1 MAPPVGFPP
10 PADGDAPEV
19 GVPVGLGSE
28 VGVGVGDGDP
38 PEVGDPLG
46 LPLGSGRGFDVAPLD
61 APPDGVPSGP
71 CPPPDGRPVGS
82 PTGSGAGFV
91 PTVPPSDVPL
101 PDSPFTVAD
110 TGCPVASSN
119 ATIGVIAST
128 NTSPDTAAH
137 VRHVHRRR
145 ARTTRGSFHS
155 DEITGAAR
163 GRRSST
169 GTWRSPLTV
178 WFGPRSTASRN
189 CSPVRLNRCWNTAP
203 PVVAPTLTTA
213 APMIVP

>member
-1 MAPPVGFPP
+1 M
-10 PADGDAPEV
+10 
-19 GVPVGLGSE
+19 GVPLGLGSG

-46 LPLGSGRGFDVAPLD
+46 LPLGSGRGLDVAGSD
-61 APPDGVPSGP
+61 APPDGVAPGP

-82 PTGSGAGFV
+82 PAGGFGSV
-91 PTVPPSDVPL
+91 PTLPPNDVPL
-101 PDSPFTVAD
+101 PVCPVTVAD
-110 TGCPVASSN
+110 TGCPVTISN

-128 NTSPDTAAH
+128 NTSPDTAAY

-145 ARTTRGSFHS
+145 ARTTCGSFHS
-155 DEITGAAR
+155 DEITGTR
-163 GRRSST
+163 GSTGATSSA
-169 GTWRSPLTV
+169 GTWRSPFTV
-178 WFGPRSTASRN
+178 WFGPRSTASRS
-189 CSPVRLNRCWNTAP
+189 CSPVRLKRCWNSAP